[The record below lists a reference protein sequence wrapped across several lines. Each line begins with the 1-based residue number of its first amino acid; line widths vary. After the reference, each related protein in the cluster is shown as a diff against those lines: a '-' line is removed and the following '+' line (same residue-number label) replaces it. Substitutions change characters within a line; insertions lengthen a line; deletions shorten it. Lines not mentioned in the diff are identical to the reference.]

1 MRNMNGL
8 LFLVLSLAAL
18 ASSDVAEEEGV
29 LVLTND
35 NFDATIAEHQHIL
48 VEFYAPWCG
57 HCKSLAPEYAKAAT
71 KLKGDGSAVKLAKV
85 DATVESKVAE
95 KFEVRGYP
103 TLKFF
108 KNGKATEYGGGRT
121 ADEIVSWL
129 TKKTGPPAKAL
140 TSAEELQSFIDSAE
154 VVVVGFFADPTA
166 AAFSTYINAAA
177 EIDGV
182 SLGIISDPK
191 IAESQSVEGDAVVLF
206 KKFDEGRNVL
216 PANAELTVE
225 AIKKHVAE
233 NSLPLVIEFTQE
245 TAQKV
250 FGGEI
255 KNHLLLFVDKSSA
268 DFEKVHA
275 DFAAAAKNHKGA
287 VLFIFI
293 NIAEEDNDRILE
305 FFGLTK
311 PDCPTVRL
319 INLGED
325 MTKFKPEVADLT
337 TEGISAFVQLYR
349 DGKLKPFLMSEEIPA
364 DWDSTPTKVL
374 VGKNFDAVAKD
385 PTKNVF
391 VEFYAPWCGHCKQLA
406 PIWDQL
412 AQKFQDKED
421 VVVAKMDSTA
431 NEVEDVKVHSF
442 PTLKFFPAGADSK
455 VIDYN
460 GERTFDAMVKF
471 VESGG
476 TEGAGEPEGADD
488 GGEEEEEDEEGLE
501 DDEEEDVE
509 GEDGAAHDEL

>member
-1 MRNMNGL
+1 MNGL

-85 DATVESKVAE
+85 DATIESKVAE

-108 KNGKATEYGGGRT
+108 KNGKPTEYGGGRT
-121 ADEIVSWL
+121 ADDIVSWL
-129 TKKTGPPAKAL
+129 NKKTGPPAKAL
-140 TSAEELQSFIDSAE
+140 SSAEDLQTFVDSAE
-154 VVVVGFFADPTA
+154 VVVVGFFSDPTA
-166 AAFSTYINAAA
+166 AAFSTYVNAAS

-182 SLGIISDPK
+182 SFGIVSDPK
-191 IAESQSVEGDAVVLF
+191 IAVAHSLDGDAVVLF
-206 KKFDEGRNVL
+206 KKFDEGKNVL
-216 PANAELTVE
+216 PAADLTVE
-225 AIKKHVAE
+225 ALKKHVAE

-245 TAQKV
+245 TAQKI

-268 DFEKVHA
+268 DFDKVLA
-275 DFAAAAKNHKGA
+275 DFSAAAKDHKGS

-293 NIAEEDNDRILE
+293 NVAEEENDRILE

-311 PDCPTVRL
+311 AECPTVRI

-325 MTKFKPEVADLT
+325 MIKFKPETADLSSD
-337 TEGISAFVQLYR
+337 GISAFVQSYR

-364 DWDSTPTKVL
+364 DWDATPTKTL
-374 VGKNFDAVAKD
+374 VGKNFEAVAKD

-391 VEFYAPWCGHCKQLA
+391 VEFYAPWCGHCKQLE

-412 AQKFQDKED
+412 AEKFQDQED
-421 VVVAKMDSTA
+421 IVVAKMDSTA

-442 PTLKFFPAGADSK
+442 PTIKFFPAGADSK
-455 VIDYN
+455 VVDYN
-460 GERTFDAMVKF
+460 GERTYDAFVKF
-471 VESGG
+471 LESGG
-476 TEGAGEPEGADD
+476 TVGAGEAEAGEDAGEDA
-488 GGEEEEEDEEGLE
+488 GEEEEEEGFDE
-501 DDEEEDVE
+501 DEEDVDE
-509 GEDGAAHDEL
+509 EAGHDEL